1 MVSLLDLA
9 MARVPLHQVGGKEW
23 HGPCPFC
30 GTSQSDPRL
39 ADRFWVNTTS
49 ERYFCRQCSP
59 KGGDAVMFLRQSEGK
74 SCPEAHAV
82 LGKEC
87 DFTSCPV
94 WDKCSQGKGGEASP
108 RQRQPQ
114 KPLEAPA
121 FVPAAPIAPLGSW
134 KEQAAKLIDRAHE
147 ALLASP
153 EQLDYLAQRGLPL
166 AAVQCY
172 RFGWLSEDNYRARA
186 AWGLPEILRESDR
199 KPKKL
204 FLPQGIVIPFFAS
217 DGTPDRLQIR
227 RSKIKESEPR
237 YYWVPGSSDDIPVL
251 GPESRAFA
259 VVESNLDAFLIH
271 HHAGDLVGAIPMGT
285 CSAKPK
291 AAAHAVLTKALCVL
305 VSLDYEPRENAST
318 GKHENPGGKSSL
330 WWVGDGQKIKP
341 AYPRAKRWPTPV
353 GKDPGE
359 AFTAGVDIREWI
371 LKGLP
376 PIFHIP
382 APVQTQGAHAG
393 APLPDQTPPADGR
406 GGPMCPPA
414 LDPTPTTD
422 HLAAAG
428 NMIPPYHG
436 GCQRRKRPNGILCL
450 VADDPRDLAA
460 YAQEFPDHA
469 IFCIDEMKHLQGLD
483 PVAIDAI
490 IASRLALPGSEIL
503 ETKPHTGPDPAA
515 GARPPVGA
523 RHAVPVPIPAP
534 SAPNAHQQELTL

>member
-9 MARVPLHQVGGKEW
+9 MARVPLHQTGKEW

-49 ERYFCRQCSP
+49 ERWFCRQCSP

-74 SCPEAHAV
+74 SCPEAHAA

-87 DFTSCPV
+87 DFTACPV
-94 WDKCSQGKGGEASP
+94 WGKCSQGKGGEATP

-114 KPLEAPA
+114 KPLEALA
-121 FVPAAPIAPLGSW
+121 FVPAAPSAPLGSW

-147 ALLASP
+147 ALLACP
-153 EQLDYLAQRGLPL
+153 EQLDYLAKRGLPL
-166 AAVQCY
+166 AAVQRN
-172 RFGWLSEDNYRARA
+172 RFGWLAEDNYRARA

-204 FLPQGIVIPFFAS
+204 FLPQGIVIPFFAG

-227 RSKIKESEPR
+227 RRQIKENEPR
-237 YYWVPGSSDDIPVL
+237 YYWVTGSSDDIPVL
-251 GPESRAFA
+251 GPDSRAFA

-291 AAAHAVLTKALCVL
+291 AAAHAVLSKALCVL

-330 WWVGDGQKIKP
+330 WWCGDGQKIKP
-341 AYPRAKRWPTPV
+341 AYPRAKRWPTPA

-359 AFTAGVDIREWI
+359 FFQSGGDIRAWI
-371 LKGLP
+371 LQGLP
-376 PIFHIP
+376 PIFHLAVPKITPPVLSDIPPCETGGVTPTAAGGSVSALDP
-382 APVQTQGAHAG
+382 APTYYGTITRGRAALGRFYIVADDHRDIVRLITDYPDHAVFHRAEMAHYQGMSAED
-393 APLPDQTPPADGR
+393 LDTMIMIRQQTPGSETVETKPYNGPTPPVLSDIPPCET
-406 GGPMCPPA
+406 GGVTPTAAGGSLPA
-414 LDPTPTTD
+414 LDLEPT
-422 HLAAAG
+422 HQQA
-428 NMIPPYHG
+428 
-436 GCQRRKRPNGILCL
+436 
-450 VADDPRDLAA
+450 
-460 YAQEFPDHA
+460 
-469 IFCIDEMKHLQGLD
+469 
-483 PVAIDAI
+483 
-490 IASRLALPGSEIL
+490 LAL
-503 ETKPHTGPDPAA
+503 
-515 GARPPVGA
+515 
-523 RHAVPVPIPAP
+523 
-534 SAPNAHQQELTL
+534 

>member
-1 MVSLLDLA
+1 MVSLLELA
-9 MARVPLHQVGGKEW
+9 QAREPLHQVGKEW

-39 ADRFWVNTTS
+39 ADRFWVNTSS

-59 KGGDAVMFLRQSEGK
+59 RGGDAVMFIRQSEGK
-74 SCPEAHAV
+74 SCPEAHAS

-87 DFTSCPV
+87 DFTACPV
-94 WDKCSQGKGGEASP
+94 WEKCPAGVGANHHSPAS

-121 FVPAAPIAPLGSW
+121 FVPSAPIAPLDQW

-166 AAVQCY
+166 GAVQRY
-172 RFGWLSEDNYRARA
+172 RFGWLAEDNYRPRA

-204 FLPQGIVIPFFAS
+204 FLPQGVVIPFFAA

-227 RSKIKESEPR
+227 RSKIKENEPR
-237 YYWVPGSSDDIPVL
+237 YYWVTGSSDDIPVL
-251 GPESRAFA
+251 GPEARAFA

-291 AAAHAVLTKALCVL
+291 AAAHAVLGKALCVL
-305 VSLDYEPRENAST
+305 VSLDYEPRANAST

-330 WWVGDGQKIKP
+330 WWVGDGAKIKP

-359 AFTAGVDIREWI
+359 AFQAGVDIREWI

-382 APVQTQGAHAG
+382 APV
-393 APLPDQTPPADGR
+393 APPPV
-406 GGPMCPPA
+406 PL
-414 LDPTPTTD
+414 LDKEGVTN
-422 HLAAAG
+422 AAAASPEIPLLDKERVAKPG
-428 NMIPPYHG
+428 VVAFPPYHG
-436 GCQRRKRPNGILCL
+436 GCQRRKRPNGMMCL

-469 IFCIDEMKHLQGLD
+469 IFCLDEMKHLQGLD

-490 IASRLALPGSEIL
+490 IAARLAFPGSEII
-503 ETKPHTGPDPAA
+503 ETKPHTGPALAA
-515 GARPPVGA
+515 GVRPPVGA
-523 RHAVPVPIPAP
+523 RHAVPAP
-534 SAPNAHQQELTL
+534 DPVATNAHQQELTL

>member
-9 MARVPLHQVGGKEW
+9 MARVPLHQTGKEW

-39 ADRFWVNTTS
+39 ADRFWVNTS
-49 ERYFCRQCSP
+49 SDRWFCRQCSP
-59 KGGDAVMFLRQSEGK
+59 RGGDAVMFIRQSEGK
-74 SCPEAHAV
+74 SCPEAHAS

-94 WDKCSQGKGGEASP
+94 WEKCPAGVGANHHSPAS

-147 ALLASP
+147 ALLSSP
-153 EQLDYLAQRGLPL
+153 EQLDYLARRGLPL
-166 AAVQCY
+166 AAVQRY

-186 AWGLPEILRESDR
+186 AWGLPEILREDK

-204 FLPQGIVIPFFAS
+204 FLPQGIVIPFFAV

-227 RSKIKESEPR
+227 RSQIKEGEAR
-237 YYWVPGSSDDIPVL
+237 YYWVTGSSDDIPVL
-251 GPESRAFA
+251 GAEARAFV

-341 AYPRAKRWPTPV
+341 AYPRAKRWPCPV

-376 PIFHIP
+376 PIFHIA
-382 APVQTQGAHAG
+382 APVQTTPPLQTT
-393 APLPDQTPPADGR
+393 PPVLPDIPPCKT
-406 GGPMCPPA
+406 GGE
-414 LDPTPTTD
+414 TPT
-422 HLAAAG
+422 AAG
-428 NMIPPYHG
+428 GSPSYHG
-436 GCQRRKRPNGILCL
+436 GCQRRKRPNGTMCL

-483 PVAIDAI
+483 PVAIAAI
-490 IASRLALPGSEIL
+490 IAARLALPGSEIL
-503 ETKPHTGPDPAA
+503 ETIT
-515 GARPPVGA
+515 
-523 RHAVPVPIPAP
+523 
-534 SAPNAHQQELTL
+534 QQELSL

>member
-1 MVSLLDLA
+1 
-9 MARVPLHQVGGKEW
+9 
-23 HGPCPFC
+23 
-30 GTSQSDPRL
+30 
-39 ADRFWVNTTS
+39 
-49 ERYFCRQCSP
+49 
-59 KGGDAVMFLRQSEGK
+59 MFLRMTEGL
-74 SCPEAHAV
+74 SCPEAHAS

-87 DFTSCPV
+87 DYNACPM
-94 WDKCSQGKGGEASP
+94 WGKCSQGKGGEAAP
-108 RQRQPQ
+108 RQWQPQ
-114 KPLEAPA
+114 KPIEAPA
-121 FVPAAPIAPLGSW
+121 FTPADPSTPVDHW
-134 KEQAAKLIDRAHE
+134 KAAAAKLIDRAHE
-147 ALLASP
+147 ALLACP

-204 FLPQGIVIPFFAS
+204 FLPQGIVIPFFAA
-217 DGTPDRLQIR
+217 DGTPDRMQIR
-227 RSKIKESEPR
+227 RSKIKENEPR

-251 GPESRAFA
+251 GPEARAFA

-376 PIFHIP
+376 PIFHIAA
-382 APVQTQGAHAG
+382 APVKDSPLHKGEGGAT
-393 APLPDQTPPADGR
+393 APGEGEKPASNVDR
-406 GGPMCPPA
+406 
-414 LDPTPTTD
+414 LT
-422 HLAAAG
+422 AAG
-428 NMIPPYHG
+428 KPIPYHG
-436 GCQRRKRPNGILCL
+436 GCQRRKRPNGNMCL

-460 YAQEFPDHA
+460 YAREFPDHA

-490 IASRLALPGSEIL
+490 ITARLGLPGSEIL
-503 ETKPHTGPDPAA
+503 ETRPYDGPDPAA
-515 GARPPVGA
+515 GYRPPV
-523 RHAVPVPIPAP
+523 VPRFIAPPLNLVPTT
-534 SAPNAHQQELTL
+534 QQELAI